1 MIQEIIKKLDEI
13 SANPD
18 NEPLYTL
25 GGYIIGTTII
35 RDDIEELQ
43 EQYLGLELIGD
54 LGDELETTVD
64 DDEYAA
70 LLFKKFQNALAHFK
84 ITIQ

>member
-18 NEPLYTL
+18 NEPLHTL
-25 GGYIIGTTII
+25 GSYIVGATII

-43 EQYLGLELIGD
+43 EQYPGLELIGD
-54 LGDELETTVD
+54 LGAELETLGGS
-64 DDEYAA
+64 EYEPIV
-70 LLFKKFQNALAHFK
+70 FQEFQNALAHFK
-84 ITIQ
+84 TTIQ